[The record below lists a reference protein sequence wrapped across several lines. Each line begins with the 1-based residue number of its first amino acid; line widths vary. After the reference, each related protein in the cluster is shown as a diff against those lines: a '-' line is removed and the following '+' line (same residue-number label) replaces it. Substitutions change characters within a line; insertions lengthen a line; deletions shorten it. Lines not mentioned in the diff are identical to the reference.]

1 MEDVCSLSSNKPEEC
16 WLKLG
21 ESIRHHAHGCRLYG
35 YRVSYEIIDGYE
47 QSFVPYHTI
56 VNWNIKCLFPPA
68 FLTFQQF
75 PIILNHY
82 TLSAT
87 KSPNFK
93 LQT

>member
-47 QSFVPYHTI
+47 QSFVPYQAYHSELKYKMPVPSRISYLSTI
-56 VNWNIKCLFPPA
+56 FHHPKPLY
-68 FLTFQQF
+68 TFSHQV
-75 PIILNHY
+75 
-82 TLSAT
+82 A
-87 KSPNFK
+87 
-93 LQT
+93 

>member
-47 QSFVPYHTI
+47 QSFVP
-56 VNWNIKCLFPPA
+56 NIKCLFPPA
-68 FLTFQQF
+68 FLTFQKF
-75 PIILNHY
+75 SIILNHY

-93 LQT
+93 LHT